1 MNQVIAVITLVS
13 IALIIYH
20 HALFPVLLKWL
31 ARRRLVAAKGD
42 MSATPKAHDD
52 ASTLASIS
60 LIVPAYNESAWI
72 ADKIRN
78 LASLNYPSD
87 KLTVHIG
94 FDGCTDDSA
103 AIARQTLQEPL
114 CALLNCQLHEFSDNR
129 GKVAVLNQLIAQCD
143 SQLVGLSDTS
153 ALLSIDALLLGGSH
167 FTDPQVGI
175 VNSHYLLLTPT
186 DAGETKYWQY
196 QNTIKNLEASM
207 GSPMGTHG
215 AFYLFRRELF
225 SALASD
231 TINDDFILPMSI
243 VAQGYLGVQDNRIHA
258 LEQEGSTQE
267 QNFARRRRIGA
278 GNMQQIIRLSHLL
291 WPAKHGRISFIFW
304 SGKTLRVACSYLMLL
319 ALLGS
324 LYLAPSSM
332 LFAGLAAL
340 QLSCYGVA
348 ILGLCAPKLQKYAA
362 IQAMSYLVSGHF
374 AIFIGSLR
382 YLCGLE
388 QGRWQKVSA
397 STREKSQ

>member
-1 MNQVIAVITLVS
+1 
-13 IALIIYH
+13 
-20 HALFPVLLKWL
+20 
-31 ARRRLVAAKGD
+31 
-42 MSATPKAHDD
+42 
-52 ASTLASIS
+52 
-60 LIVPAYNESAWI
+60 
-72 ADKIRN
+72 
-78 LASLNYPSD
+78 
-87 KLTVHIG
+87 
-94 FDGCTDDSA
+94 
-103 AIARQTLQEPL
+103 
-114 CALLNCQLHEFSDNR
+114 
-129 GKVAVLNQLIAQCD
+129 
-143 SQLVGLSDTS
+143 
-153 ALLSIDALLLGGSH
+153 
-167 FTDPQVGI
+167 
-175 VNSHYLLLTPT
+175 
-186 DAGETKYWQY
+186 
-196 QNTIKNLEASM
+196 
-207 GSPMGTHG
+207 
-215 AFYLFRRELF
+215 
-225 SALASD
+225 
-231 TINDDFILPMSI
+231 INDDFILPMSI